1 MLHAHP
7 GARIWNTHPPSTA
20 SLFGRINPE
29 PSHATA
35 STHRSPDSVPIRV
48 RIRVRVGWSPSGTT
62 ANPPLHT
69 YVPGTTYIPGTRYF
83 GIVVVVHFIA
93 GAFQTRTSGCAY
105 NTTPA
110 VTPYSTSTMVAWA
123 GRRLGLVILV
133 SHTAVTLNH
142 SVQCPL
148 YDEY

>member
-1 MLHAHP
+1 MH
-7 GARIWNTHPPSTA
+7 T
-20 SLFGRINPE
+20 
-29 PSHATA
+29 
-35 STHRSPDSVPIRV
+35 RV
-48 RIRVRVGWSPSGTT
+48 REFEIRTPHPQHPSLAESTQNLHMPQHPRTGHPIAFQLGLGSGFGSGGRRQAPQPT
-62 ANPPLHT
+62 PPLHT

-148 YDEY
+148 YYEY